1 MLLLVKLHAQIEIE
15 YEIGKISSG
24 DIYVFYK
31 KNFYKKMTLKN
42 PQSLEEM
49 LRKSPA
55 SNVWFFLELFK
66 SYKIELQ
73 SRHFINNHSRDL
85 RASNCSRE
93 CQLNRAE
100 PREVKHNS

>member
-1 MLLLVKLHAQIEIE
+1 
-15 YEIGKISSG
+15 
-24 DIYVFYK
+24 
-31 KNFYKKMTLKN
+31 MTLKN

-100 PREVKHNS
+100 PREVKHNSQNFVKTNSKIAKHNYLPPH